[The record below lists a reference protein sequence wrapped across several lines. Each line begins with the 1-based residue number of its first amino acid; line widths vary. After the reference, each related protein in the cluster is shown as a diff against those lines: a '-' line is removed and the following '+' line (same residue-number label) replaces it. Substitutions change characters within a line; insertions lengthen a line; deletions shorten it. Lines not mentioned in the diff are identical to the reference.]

1 MKNLNGKQWFRDEI
15 ARITSKSSKL
25 INNIKCTILILC
37 SIAFL
42 LKIPYG
48 MYRFEDFVVNLI
60 LAGIILLSY
69 ITNMIVEYKPDF
81 HLASEIINIIFSV
94 SSLPLCQYFMYIFRN
109 DHPENLFFTWARVLS
124 IIILVLI
131 AMRYSIALT
140 SFAVALTIAE
150 YAVLYFSV
158 ASVIPSELKLRII
171 DLQTSGILQWFLYL
185 SIASALI
192 ILFTL
197 YVCRAMQRISRA
209 TVELNSMKES
219 FGQYVSHDIL
229 DYVLKHSI
237 NSPATE
243 YYGVVLFSDIRN
255 FTTLMENHTSKET
268 VAKLNEYFAQM
279 AFIIE
284 KNGGYINKF
293 IGDAILAV
301 FTDISLDEENLK
313 KSEHEKKRI
322 YSQAALKTAKE
333 MSGVLKEINKKWR
346 EKDETELHI
355 GIGLHA
361 GNIIMGNVGSKN
373 RMEFSCLGRTVSEA
387 MDVEDLT
394 KHYNHEIIAT
404 RAIVKN
410 ENSKMHFLTDDP
422 NVFPQPLYYVNTEID
437 E

>member
-1 MKNLNGKQWFRDEI
+1 MKNLDQKQWYRDEI
-15 ARITSKSSKL
+15 ARITNKSSKL
-25 INNIKCTILILC
+25 INNIKCSILILC
-37 SIAFL
+37 SILFL
-42 LKIPYG
+42 FKIPYG
-48 MYRFEDFVVNLI
+48 TYRFEDFIVNLI

-69 ITNMIVEYKPDF
+69 ITNIIVEHKPDF
-81 HLASEIINIIFSV
+81 HFASEIINMILGV

-109 DHPENLFFTWARVLS
+109 DHPENLFFTWARVIS
-124 IIILVLI
+124 IVILALI
-131 AMRYSIALT
+131 AMRYSVALT

-150 YAVLYFSV
+150 YTVLYFSV
-158 ASVIPSELKLRII
+158 AAIIPPELKLRII
-171 DLQTSGILQWFLYL
+171 DLQTSGILQWLLYL
-185 SIASALI
+185 SMASALI

-197 YVCRAMQRISRA
+197 YVCHAMQRISRA
-209 TVELNSMKES
+209 AIEFNSMKES

-229 DYVLKHSI
+229 DYVLEHSI
-237 NSPATE
+237 NSPAAE

-279 AFIIE
+279 ASIIE

-301 FTDISLDEENLK
+301 FGDINQNEENLK

-322 YSQAALKTAKE
+322 YSQAALKAAKE
-333 MSGVLKEINKKWR
+333 MSAALKEINKKWR
-346 EKDETELHI
+346 EKGKTELNI

-373 RMEFSCLGRTVSEA
+373 RMEFTCLGKTISET

-394 KHYNHEIIAT
+394 KYYKHEIIAT
-404 RAIVKN
+404 REIARN
-410 ENSKMHFLTDDP
+410 EDSKMYFLTDDP
-422 NVFPQPLYYVNTEID
+422 KVFPQPLYYVNTELN